1 MCEGAATQLLD
12 SQCFKPVEPE
22 DTQCEK
28 PVEPE
33 EQAPKTPDA
42 VLPQFPA
49 AVEPQPSPSKGAV
62 VAPTCCLCGKPMPK
76 AVDLSRFGKRH
87 CLLCAATNTMAAVER
102 AARSGRLSWEVAKAS
117 LEEVL
122 VRKRV
127 REEEHALGGPFLP
140 LKVWLQQGYEEA
152 QVLAGNYEWSPQ
164 LGHTYQVQVHTA
176 VERDLH
182 TEVRKLL
189 LQRESLC
196 SQRKGTK
203 RKAEVEPQ
211 ALEQE
216 PAWDVPVVS
225 AAPSSTVEQSSS
237 TKLSKAEAKAA
248 KEEQKKQDK
257 LTKAAQ
263 KASESLL
270 AAATKN
276 LPVVRQ
282 TEERL
287 RKATSQAEV
296 VLGE

>member
-1 MCEGAATQLLD
+1 
-12 SQCFKPVEPE
+12 
-22 DTQCEK
+22 
-28 PVEPE
+28 
-33 EQAPKTPDA
+33 
-42 VLPQFPA
+42 
-49 AVEPQPSPSKGAV
+49 
-62 VAPTCCLCGKPMPK
+62 MPK
-76 AVDLSRFGKRH
+76 AVDLSRFGKKH
-87 CLLCAATNTMAAVER
+87 CLLCAATNTMVRRQLGEWPESMTHAEKNEFFSKAAVER
-102 AARSGRLSWEVAKAS
+102 AARSGRLSWAVAKAS

-140 LKVWLQQGYEEA
+140 LKVWLSQGYEEA

-176 VERDLH
+176 VDRDVR

-189 LQRESLC
+189 LQRSRSAASARALNARLRW
-196 SQRKGTK
+196 SRKRWS
-203 RKAEVEPQ
+203 RK
-211 ALEQE
+211 
-216 PAWDVPVVS
+216 PAWDVPVVP
-225 AAPSSTVEQSSS
+225 AAPSSTVEPSSS
-237 TKLSKAEAKAA
+237 SKLSKAEAKAA

-263 KASESLL
+263 KASESLM

-296 VLGE
+296 GRPRGGRRAQPVLQELHQRPPAAEALPQPG